1 MSVNVCYRP
10 FSARRETVEK
20 APNYPIV
27 TASYHPPQTFG
38 RKLSVNLDINVV
50 DLHAH
55 AIHCVDR
62 QGSSVLRHSQSCPR
76 RRGLGTMPHLRRE
89 PTRPKAASAPQ
100 AIDAYAPVTSA
111 APAQ

>member
-1 MSVNVCYRP
+1 MSDCCWPLSVSFWP

-38 RKLSVNLDINVV
+38 RKLSVNLDIHVV

-55 AIHCVDR
+55 AIHGIDR
-62 QGSSVLRHSQSCPR
+62 
-76 RRGLGTMPHLRRE
+76 
-89 PTRPKAASAPQ
+89 
-100 AIDAYAPVTSA
+100 
-111 APAQ
+111 